1 MFTHSAKRFLGATLL
16 LLGDQLA
23 ELGLGVGASLGVLS
37 GEAIGLGLR
46 IGERGGE
53 LVGLLALAGEG
64 VLLVVDL
71 RHEGIEFVGGHVA
84 GTQRDPS
91 EFLTLHRVV
100 QVLGVLEQ
108 GPERHGSTADERSQ
122 RHVGQAGAQHV
133 QLGLLLG
140 DAGFGVGDLDVE
152 LRLGVDR
159 FVVVLTEL
167 TGTLFELLELVDDV
181 FDLLALLVDALRIH
195 DRRQRHR
202 NGEGDGEGDRKAA
215 QELLE
220 GVPHSS
226 RSHPSE
232 YDERVA
238 NA

>member
-1 MFTHSAKRFLGATLL
+1 MFTQSTKRFLGATLL
-16 LLGDQLA
+16 FLGNQLA
-23 ELGLGVGASLGVLS
+23 EFGLGLGTSVGVLR

-46 IGERGGE
+46 VGERGSE

-71 RHEGIEFVGGHVA
+71 GHEGVEFIGGHVT

-91 EFLTLHRVV
+91 EFFTLHGVV

-108 GPERHGSTADERSQ
+108 GPERHGSTADERPQ
-122 RHVGQAGAQHV
+122 RHVGQAGAQLV

-195 DRRQRHR
+195 DRRQSHR
-202 NGEGDGEGDRKAA
+202 DGEGDGEGDRKAA
-215 QELLE
+215 EELLE